1 MEAYLRLFEK
11 ANQQELTSHNIDAEA
26 RRCVIL
32 AIKVPT
38 EVDFG
43 ETLKLNAIKYLQGVP
58 IFTLLIT
65 DRKARMCL
73 TS

>member
-11 ANQQELTSHNIDAEA
+11 ATQQDLTSHKIDAEA

-43 ETLKLNAIKYLQGVP
+43 ETLKLNAVKYLQGVP

-65 DRKARMCL
+65 DRKAKMYL